1 MNEEKL
7 IEILKN
13 IGQADVPPNIA
24 HIAEQTSQGFATT
37 LNVLQSQRPP
47 LATFFIGF
55 KRLAV
60 AAVILFTFA
69 VGLSVGRW
77 AIPSQSTSA
86 AIEVAAYT
94 SSMPTHPAEQENQNS
109 FWRQKMLAAMQPRPY
124 ARTNFDKA
132 GLLNDYKQY
141 LKEKYN
147 D

>member
-7 IEILKN
+7 KQILNN
-13 IGQADVPPNIA
+13 IGQTDIPPNA
-24 HIAEQTSQGFATT
+24 ALIAEQTSQRFTAA
-37 LNVLQSQRPP
+37 LNILQAQRPQRTRFVIGLRL
-47 LATFFIGF
+47 LA
-55 KRLAV
+55 A
-60 AAVILFTFA
+60 AAVIVFA
-69 VGLSVGRW
+69 FAIGLSVGQR
-77 AIPSQSTSA
+77 STLPQ
-86 AIEVAAYT
+86 T
-94 SSMPTHPAEQENQNS
+94 RLSSLNLTGYASPTPTHPTVQQAKDS